1 MVQPLRETRWR
12 FLKKTYS
19 CPYDPAI
26 PLLGTYIDK
35 TITGKDTCSPMFRAA
50 LFIVAKTWKQPK
62 CPLTE
67 EWIKMWCV
75 HTYTGIALS
84 HKKE

>member
-67 EWIKMWCV
+67 EWIKKMQIPI
-75 HTYTGIALS
+75 HNGPLLS
-84 HKKE
+84 QKKE